1 MNRRKVGAEYERYAA
16 HFLEKQGYQIIEYNY
31 CCRLGEIDIVAR
43 DGRYLVFVEVK
54 YRSDSTQGYALEAVD
69 ARKQT
74 VIRKVAEYYLLARH
88 LPPETPCRF
97 DAVGITGKDTVLVK
111 DGF

>member
-1 MNRRKVGAEYERYAA
+1 MNRRKVGAEYESYAA
-16 HFLEKQGYQIIEYNY
+16 HFLEEQGYRIVECNY
-31 CCRLGEIDIVAR
+31 RCRMGEIDIIAR
-43 DGRYLVFVEVK
+43 EGRYLVFVEVK

-69 ARKQT
+69 TRKQA
-74 VIRKVAEYYLLARH
+74 VIRKVAQHYLLAHH

-97 DAVGITGKDTVLVK
+97 DAVGITGEDTVLVK

>member
-1 MNRRKVGAEYERYAA
+1 MNKRKIGAEYEDWAA
-16 HFLEKQGYQIIEYNY
+16 HFLEEQGYRIVERNY
-31 CCRLGEIDIVAR
+31 RCRMGEIDIVAR
-43 DGRYLVFVEVK
+43 EGGYLVFVEVK

-69 ARKQT
+69 ARKQA
-74 VIRKVAEYYLLARH
+74 VIRKVAQHYLLARH

-97 DAVGITGKDTVLVK
+97 DAVGITGEDTVLVK